1 MQICNVCSKLLPIS
15 NFEHQRNRP
24 NPRKTCKQC
33 RYEMRDLEREKE
45 RHRQYM
51 RNRRVNDPDAVRINW
66 ERSKYGVCKED
77 LKILNCQICGSDHK
91 LCIDHDHSTGKVRG
105 ILCMKCN
112 FGISYFN
119 DDPEL
124 LNNAINYLNRRNYP

>member
-33 RYEMRDLEREKE
+33 RYDLEREKE